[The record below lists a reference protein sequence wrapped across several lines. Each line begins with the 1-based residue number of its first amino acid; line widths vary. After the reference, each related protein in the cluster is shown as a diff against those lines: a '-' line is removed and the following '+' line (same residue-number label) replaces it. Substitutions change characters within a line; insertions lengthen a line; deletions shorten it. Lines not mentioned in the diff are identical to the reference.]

1 MRANRLA
8 LTPRKRSFAWGSLAL
23 VAALVAGAACW
34 DAPPWSESV
43 EVRVPPG
50 ASLSVVADSLAA
62 RGILKNPRLFT
73 LWGRIRRLDREIQA
87 GMYAFRPGSGWNT
100 ILRDLSRGAVLTLPV
115 TIPEGFKLR
124 EIAERIAPITELE
137 ADSVAAILT
146 APGVPE
152 QFGVPGPTLEGYV
165 FPDTYLFA
173 PGTPVNRV
181 IATLT
186 GRYREFWTPERLA
199 RTDSLGRS
207 QAEITTL
214 ASIIEAEAQRAAEMP
229 LISAVY
235 HNRLAK
241 GYPLQADPTVLYA
254 IGEHRTRLLFR
265 DIDAVAD
272 HPYNTYTQ
280 PGLPPGPIGSPG
292 QEALSAAL
300 YPAVVDYL
308 YFVARGDGSHVF
320 SRTLEE
326 HNRARVAV
334 QRDTVSL

>member
-1 MRANRLA
+1 MRASRFTLV
-8 LTPRKRSFAWGSLAL
+8 PRKPSFAWGPLA
-23 VAALVAGAACW
+23 VAATFLVVTACW

-115 TIPEGFKLR
+115 TIPEGFQLR
-124 EIAERIAPITELE
+124 DIAERIAPITELE

-146 APGVPE
+146 APAAAE
-152 QFGVPGPTLEGYV
+152 AFGVPGPTLEGYV

-173 PGTPVNRV
+173 PGTPLDRV

-186 GRYREFWTPERLA
+186 GRYRAFWTPQRLA
-199 RTDSLGRS
+199 RADSLGRS
-207 QAEITTL
+207 QVEITTL

-235 HNRLAK
+235 HNRLAQR
-241 GYPLQADPTVLYA
+241 YPLQADPTVLYA
-254 IGEHRTRLLFR
+254 IGEHRTRLLYS

-292 QEALSAAL
+292 EKALSAAL
-300 YPAVVDYL
+300 YPAAVDYL
-308 YFVARGDGSHVF
+308 YFVAQGDGSHVF

-334 QRDTVSL
+334 QRDTVSP